1 VEAAMKNDS
10 LKRMAAAVIDTLR
23 GIAAALR
30 RERCCPPIHY
40 AGLR

>member
-1 VEAAMKNDS
+1 MKADFV
-10 LKRMAAAVIDTLR
+10 KRKAAAVIDILR
-23 GIAAALR
+23 GLPAALR